1 MMRTRTLPLA
11 LALLLGGLST
21 AHADD
26 LLQIYQEARAS
37 DPQLAGAEATKYA
50 TEEGVDQARSQ
61 LLPQLEASLDY
72 RKSHGSGTN
81 QQFVNDAD
89 GNLVLL
95 PITSSSH
102 SFSRSMSGTLTQSIL
117 DISRWTA
124 LKTSRA
130 QAEAGDA
137 TYEAAQQDLYIRV
150 ATAYFA
156 VLTAEDALKFA
167 QSNEKAL
174 NRQLEQAQ
182 QRFEVGLSAITDVND
197 AKANHDSA
205 VANVIA
211 AGNAVDDA
219 REGLRQLTNKEPGEL
234 KALRDELPLD
244 HPEPDDP
251 SKWVDVALKQNPS
264 LSSFAYQVDAAASN
278 VNTARAGHL
287 PTITGQIVYTRAP
300 NWADQFSEQYGGALH
315 TNSASSDTAIGFSLN
330 VPLFTGGLTHSR
342 VRQAIYNRDAA
353 QDQYEAQRRAVV
365 RDTRNNYRAVIAGA
379 SEVEARKQA
388 VISAQSS
395 LDATQAGYEVGT
407 RTIVDVLISQ
417 QQLLQAQ
424 SDYSQ
429 ARHEFV
435 LNGLRLKQSAGVIEL
450 RDLQLVNALLET
462 PHAPAPAPSDPAP
475 ASDHP

>member
-1 MMRTRTLPLA
+1 MRTRSLPLA
-11 LALLLGGLST
+11 LAALLAAGT
-21 AHADD
+21 TVAHAED
-26 LLQIYQEARAS
+26 LLQIYKEARAS
-37 DPQLAGAEATKYA
+37 DPQLAGAEATRYA

-61 LLPQLEASLDY
+61 LLPQISAGLDY

-81 QQFVNDAD
+81 QQFVNDPD

-102 SFSRSMSGTLTQSIL
+102 SYGRTLNGTLTQSIL

-124 LKTSRA
+124 LKSSRA

-137 TYEAAQQDLYIRV
+137 TYEAAQQDLYVRV
-150 ATAYFA
+150 ATAYFD

-211 AGNAVDDA
+211 AQNAVDDT
-219 REGLRQLTNKEPGEL
+219 REALRQLTNKPPGEL
-234 KALRDELPLD
+234 KTLRDDLPLD
-244 HPEPDDP
+244 HPKPDDP
-251 SKWVDVALKQNPS
+251 AAWVDVALKENPT
-264 LSSFAYQVDAAASN
+264 LSSFAFQTDAAAAN
-278 VNTARAGHL
+278 VDTARAGHL
-287 PTITGQIVYTRAP
+287 PTITGQVVYTRSP
-300 NWADQFSEQYGGALH
+300 NWADQNSVQYGGELH
-315 TNSASSDTAIGFSLN
+315 TNSESSDTAIGFSLN
-330 VPLFTGGLTHSR
+330 VPLFTGGLTRSR
-342 VRQAIYNRDAA
+342 VRQAIYNRDFA
-353 QDQYEAQRRAVV
+353 QDQYELQRRLVV
-365 RDTRNNYRAVIAGA
+365 RDTRSNYRAVIAGA
-379 SEVEARKQA
+379 SEVDARKQA
-388 VISAQSS
+388 VVSAQSS

-429 ARHEFV
+429 ARHSFV
-435 LNGLRLKQSAGVIEL
+435 LNGLKLKQSAGVIEL
-450 RDLQLVNALLET
+450 RDLELVNALLE
-462 PHAPAPAPSDPAP
+462 
-475 ASDHP
+475 